1 MTSPRPHAP
10 AAGDGRIRLC
20 LVVASLDRGGAESQV
35 VELARRLDPGRFAV
49 SVALLTHR
57 GAMFDEVC
65 ATGLRVALVQP
76 DTPSPWTWVNWLR
89 GLIVR
94 FREERPH
101 VVHGFLF
108 PTYALAALAAA
119 KVGGIATAS
128 GVRSLGLGIEQ
139 RFPYSFVERIGHRLT
154 AAIVGNSEAVR
165 RAAVA
170 RDRGVA
176 RRFRVIHNGV
186 DLAKYASR
194 ADRAA
199 TRHEL
204 GLADGE
210 LAVLMVANLIS
221 YKGHRDALHAFLAAR
236 RQVPGLRLVLAGAGP
251 EEAALR
257 ALAAELGIASEV
269 RFLGARTD
277 VPRLMSA
284 ADFFL
289 MASHEEGFPNAVL
302 EAMASGLPIVAT
314 DVGGVREQFGDATCG
329 LLVAARAPAAMAQAI
344 VRLARDAELCQA
356 LGATAR
362 RRAAAEFGW
371 DVAVARHSAL
381 YEELARGGVQ
391 CPGEGA
397 TGD

>member
-1 MTSPRPHAP
+1 MTSPGSHAP
-10 AAGDGRIRLC
+10 AADTRIRVC

-35 VELARRLDPGRFAV
+35 AELARRLDPGRFVV
-49 SVALLTHR
+49 SVALLTHH
-57 GAMFDEVC
+57 GPMFDELC
-65 ATGLRVALVQP
+65 ATGLRVELVQP
-76 DTPSPWTWVNWLR
+76 ETPSPWTWVNWLR

-119 KVGGIATAS
+119 KVGGIAAVS

-154 AAIVGNSEAVR
+154 AVVVGNSEAVR
-165 RAAVA
+165 QAAVR
-170 RDRGVA
+170 RDSGVA
-176 RRFRVIHNGV
+176 RRVRVIHNGV

-194 ADRAA
+194 AERAA
-199 TRHEL
+199 TRREL
-204 GLADGE
+204 GLAETE
-210 LAVLMVANLIS
+210 LVVLMVANLIS
-221 YKGHRDALHAFLAAR
+221 YKGHRDALHAFQASR
-236 RQVPGLRLVLAGAGP
+236 REVPGLRLLLAGAGP

-257 ALAAELGIASEV
+257 DLAAELGVEPEV
-269 RFLGARTD
+269 HFLGARTD

-284 ADFFL
+284 ADIFL

-302 EAMASGLPIVAT
+302 EAMASGMPIVAT

-329 LLVAARAPAAMAQAI
+329 LLVAPREPAPMAQAI
-344 VRLARDAELCQA
+344 VRLARDAELRQV

-371 DVAVARHSAL
+371 DLAVARHSTL
-381 YEELARGGVQ
+381 YEELARGGGQ
-391 CPGEGA
+391 CPRAGA